1 MIHPQRSRRI
11 PPTRLANALLLAA
24 AASSATISGC
34 TSAIDRTAADPG
46 SARYSDSLV
55 ARPVLQ
61 VSYGT
66 GAAQTFTVAQGVREY
81 PRVDAPGPAASD
93 TAVVPATTTPT
104 TAPANPNA
112 ADISIPASQPDAAT
126 TNSVDNTMPSYIP
139 TTQGND
145 TGLAAVTL
153 HQPENAF
160 HLSLQDAIH
169 RALHN
174 ALDIKVQSYNPGI
187 NESKLVQQEAV
198 FDPTFFADSNWTN
211 TNEPSGSFVANP
223 GNTANRTLPPVFQ
236 LGSSFQDGTFWQNDI
251 GVRKLL
257 SSGANVSVSTGF
269 TYRNLTNASIT
280 GFPPG
285 QSIAPLLN
293 ATIAQPLLR
302 GFGSD
307 VTEANIY
314 IAQRDQRISLE
325 QFRRQVI
332 TTIDTVEEDYHNL
345 ILARTSVAI
354 GEQLLLATED
364 TEKRVSDRITVD
376 ADQISISQAQAAVA
390 QRRAELVRERIDLRT
405 ASDKLK
411 QDLNDPE
418 INVRDNALIDPSDR
432 PIAEPVVFNVADS
445 IETALRQRTELQED
459 RLKLEQSDITITVA
473 RNDLLPKL
481 DLTAS
486 VQSNGLSNEWDSAF
500 GSVVNPGQFIDYSAG
515 IRLEFPLGNRQ
526 AEAEVRQRELER
538 NQVLT
543 QTVDDAQKIVI
554 EVKKQLRELMG
565 SYTELREREDSR
577 ILAAKEL
584 QAITRKEEIV
594 ALTPEFLQLKLDSQ
608 GPPRRRRTGPHPGHR
623 QLQPR
628 PRPPRSRQGHAPRIR
643 PRLSRSQ
650 PHLSPRRRQQ
660 QNALHGQNRK
670 LHQIVEPTP
679 PSANLGPHRRE
690 NPK

>member
-1 MIHPQRSRRI
+1 MHSQRSRRI
-11 PPTRLANALLLAA
+11 PPTRLANAFLLAA
-24 AASSATISGC
+24 AASAAAIAGC

-55 ARPVLQ
+55 ARAILQ
-61 VSYGT
+61 GSYGT

-81 PRVDAPGPAASD
+81 PRVDAPGPANSD
-93 TAVVPATTTPT
+93 IAVVPATT

-112 ADISIPASQPDAAT
+112 ADISIPATQPDAAAT

-139 TTQGND
+139 SYQGND
-145 TGLAAVTL
+145 TGLAAATL
-153 HQPENAF
+153 RQPENAF

-187 NESKLVQQEAV
+187 NETKLVQQEAV

-211 TNEPSGSFVANP
+211 TNEPSGTFIANP

-236 LGSSFQDGTFWQNDI
+236 TGPSFQDGTIWQNDI

-269 TYRNLTNASIT
+269 TYRNLANGTAT
-280 GFPPG
+280 GFPNG

-293 ATIAQPLLR
+293 ATVSQPLLR
-302 GFGSD
+302 GFGSN

-314 IAQRDQRISLE
+314 LAQRDQRISLE

-345 ILARTSVAI
+345 VLARTTVAI

-390 QRRAELVRERIDLRT
+390 QRRAELVRERIDLRA

-418 INVRDNALIDPSDR
+418 INVSDNALIDPSDR

-565 SYTELREREDSR
+565 SYTELRQREESR

-608 GPPRRRRTGPHPGHR
+608 GRLADAEQTLIQAIVNYNLALVRLEVAKGTLLEFDRVSLDRSPIYHPEDDNNKMRFMG
-623 QLQPR
+623 
-628 PRPPRSRQGHAPRIR
+628 
-643 PRLSRSQ
+643 
-650 PHLSPRRRQQ
+650 
-660 QNALHGQNRK
+660 K
-670 LHQIVEPTP
+670 T
-679 PSANLGPHRRE
+679 E
-690 NPK
+690 NFTK